1 VARVLAFVPDLL
13 FGSNVLGALSAAGH
27 EVSLVSD
34 GEGLRRGLDTA
45 EVLVVDLTADVED
58 RLELVAPALRRPELR
73 TLAFFSHV
81 ETDVR
86 VAAVAAGFDQVVP
99 RSRMAR
105 AGGDLVA
112 ELLAS

>member
-13 FGSNVLGALSAAGH
+13 FGSNVLGTLSAAGH
-27 EVSLVSD
+27 EVSLVSNR
-34 GEGLRRGLDTA
+34 EGLERGLGDA

-58 RLELVAPALRRPELR
+58 RLELVAPALRRDGLA

-81 ETDVR
+81 EADVKT
-86 VAAVAAGFDQVVP
+86 AAQARGFDQVVP

-105 AGGDLVA
+105 AGAELVA
-112 ELLAS
+112 GLLPV

>member
-27 EVSLVSD
+27 DVSLVSD
-34 GEGLRRGLDTA
+34 RDGLQSGLDA
-45 EVLVVDLTADVED
+45 AQVLVVDLTADVED

-86 VAAVAAGFDQVVP
+86 TEAEASGFDQVVP

-105 AGGDLVA
+105 AGADLVA
-112 ELLAS
+112 GLLAG

>member
-34 GEGLRRGLDTA
+34 RDGLERGLGDA
-45 EVLVVDLTADVED
+45 QLLVVDLTAEVED

-73 TLAFFSHV
+73 TLAFFAHV
-81 ETDVR
+81 EADVK
-86 VAAVAAGFDQVVP
+86 VAAEASGFDQVVP

-105 AGGDLVA
+105 AGPDLVA
-112 ELLAS
+112 GLLSR

>member
-34 GEGLRRGLDTA
+34 GDGLRRGLDVA
-45 EVLVVDLTADVED
+45 QVLVVDLTADVED

-86 VAAVAAGFDQVVP
+86 TAAQASGFDQVVP

-105 AGGDLVA
+105 AGADLVA
-112 ELLAS
+112 GLLAG